1 MICIKILL
9 EEQIPHLNLTPVAIK
24 VGEKIWV
31 RVGSLKI
38 KVPLNS
44 TPEGTA
50 DCDVIADFES
60 FLARAKTTIY

>member
-1 MICIKILL
+1 M
-9 EEQIPHLNLTPVAIK
+9 NLTPVAIK